1 MLVNVRD
8 YRPPSDVAVLVVD
21 GPLAIFTGCTAGGRV
36 GPTTTTTP
44 GLSSGRRRRSGLAV
58 VVVVMLMLLLLLVHR
73 RNGLLGQLQ
82 VARFDAHAAVHRDH
96 LQGLLPEDGLKGLK
110 G

>member
-21 GPLAIFTGCTAGGRV
+21 GPLAIVTGCSAGGRV
-36 GPTTTTTP
+36 ATTTTP

-58 VVVVMLMLLLLLVHR
+58 VVVVMLMLLLLMQR
-73 RNGLLGQLQ
+73 RNGLLGQFQ
-82 VARFDAHAAVHRDH
+82 VARFDAHAAVHGDH
-96 LQGLLPEDGLKGLK
+96 LQGLLPRDGLRGF